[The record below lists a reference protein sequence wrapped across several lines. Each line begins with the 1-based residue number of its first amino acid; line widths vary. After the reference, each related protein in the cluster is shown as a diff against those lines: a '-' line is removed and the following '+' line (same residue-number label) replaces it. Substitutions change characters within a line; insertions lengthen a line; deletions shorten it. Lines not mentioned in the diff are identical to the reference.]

1 MKLTLRTLL
10 ILAAAGLGVFA
21 IICMF
26 MSPVQVSWGEHIT
39 KFKAKDVFFGNKD
52 QNMKPAILSVVG
64 FAFIILGGLIFAA
77 SLFTNI
83 GDNQIIMLGAI
94 GLMILGGIL
103 VFCTKGFFCDANSQ
117 YIPTEVREHYKLGAG
132 TILGGLCGIFGGLC
146 GAAATFVIKD

>member
-26 MSPVQVSWGEHIT
+26 MSPLRNVMGEHIV
-39 KFKAKDVFFGNKD
+39 KIKAKDVFVGVKEHNIR
-52 QNMKPAILSVVG
+52 PAILSIVG
-64 FAFIILGGLIFAA
+64 FVFIILGGLIFAA

-103 VFCTKGFFCDANSQ
+103 VFCTKAFFLGANEQ
-117 YIPTEVREHYKLGAG
+117 LEYMKETLKLGAG

>member
-10 ILAAAGLGVFA
+10 ILAAAGLGLFA
-21 IICMF
+21 IICML
-26 MSPVQVSWGEHIT
+26 MTPLKLVMGPDYSEPLA
-39 KFKAKDVFFGNKD
+39 FKRVFFGIEGGEKG
-52 QNMKPAILSVVG
+52 ATISFIG
-64 FAFIILGGLIFAA
+64 FIFIILGGLIFAA

-103 VFCTKGFFCDANSQ
+103 VFLTPTFYINANGFGEAAK
-117 YIPTEVREHYKLGAG
+117 EHFKLGAG